1 MEMFPHRGVVVAA
14 VVVLWVCLCGVRYV
28 HGDCRDRP
36 EPQCCTGR
44 DAFCHNYGLRTDNRY
59 GPCYCDEACTAQ
71 QDCCQDYTW
80 ICIPVDCE
88 VGEWSGWSACT
99 SSCDIGFA
107 ERRRRVTKEPKNGG
121 KACPPEV
128 ERRGCYEWDARKCD
142 PATDVALLTPAEF
155 SRDQYPDFRPK
166 RVINTRNSYC
176 VFFYMNE
183 VPTTCILHRQAG
195 QWTHALQPRSTV
207 CVECQPA
214 AMDRNGRCSGDGVD
228 DASTLWKAMGV
239 TGCQGSWLRAEKR
252 EDCNCGD
259 RPGTDFLFV

>member
-1 MEMFPHRGVVVAA
+1 MGIGDGVSGRGHDPQTDICFYLDTSVK
-14 VVVLWVCLCGVRYV
+14 VR
-28 HGDCRDRP
+28 HP
-36 EPQCCTGR
+36 
-44 DAFCHNYGLRTDNRY
+44 A
-59 GPCYCDEACTAQ
+59 
-71 QDCCQDYTW
+71 
-80 ICIPVDCE
+80 VDCE

-128 ERRGCYEWDARKCD
+128 ERRGCYAWDARRCD

-166 RVINTRNSYC
+166 RVINTRKSYC

-228 DASTLWKAMGV
+228 DGSTLWKAMGV

-252 EDCNCGD
+252 DDCNCGD